1 MRPIYYLF
9 SIFKYDDDGWITY
22 VLQSLRIRDEEPI
35 STYLEGY
42 YSGIIYLNYYMCKDS
57 TCQ

>member
-1 MRPIYYLF
+1 MF
-9 SIFKYDDDGWITY
+9 SMFKYVDDGWITY
-22 VLQSLRIRDEEPI
+22 ELQSLRIRDEEPI